1 VLLFNAVGSVALVVR
16 WSRGRCNREMVIWPF
31 PDGFD
36 PNQLHSPS
44 AAERRPVCGGWLG
57 VSCRCLSSPDEG
69 LGRKSS
75 PWSRRLALKRRWLIK
90 VFLKGQQGCTSN
102 NSYIKVFILTVSR

>member
-1 VLLFNAVGSVALVVR
+1 
-16 WSRGRCNREMVIWPF
+16 VIWPF

-36 PNQLHSPS
+36 PNQFYSPS

-69 LGRKSS
+69 LGRKSG
-75 PWSRRLALKRRWLIK
+75 LIK

-102 NSYIKVFILTVSR
+102 NSCIKVFILTVSR